1 MKSASKGSVG
11 REAYIEYLLLDRLLT
26 IKGRTTAAAL
36 AGFFGSE
43 ASAMTDTEVEAAIDR
58 LVVAG
63 AAHRAGEKVWASDV
77 ARYITSLPEALPE
90 AR

>member
-1 MKSASKGSVG
+1 MESQSKGSVG
-11 REAYIEYLLLDRLLT
+11 REAYIEYLVLDRLLT
-26 IKGRTTAAAL
+26 IRGRTTTAAL

-58 LVVAG
+58 LVAAG
-63 AAHRAGEKVWASDV
+63 AAHRAGEEVWASDV

-90 AR
+90 TR